1 MATVLGVVAILAV
14 TWGLTPPP
22 LASLPATPELP
33 GDLDNYLA
41 RSESTAHSR
50 FALIPQTDKRIRW
63 QTPGEKTEWAV
74 VYLHGFSATRQEI
87 APATEMIAD
96 RLGANLFETRLT
108 GHGRAGGVMLE
119 TTAEDWLADAA
130 EAIAIGHRIGDR
142 VILMGTSTGATI
154 VLAMAQHPLMQ
165 QVDSII
171 LMSPNFAPIDP
182 KSRWLTR
189 PAGPLLARVLVGE
202 THSFEARNA
211 EQERYWSTTY
221 PTASIIEVMRVVDR
235 ANSVASRHFPQD
247 MLMLISPDDRVVSVQ
262 AAIDGFS
269 RITARSKKTIEF
281 TSSTD
286 QMSHVLGGRIL
297 SPDSTEELVN
307 VIVDYVMR

>member
-1 MATVLGVVAILAV
+1 MATVLGVVAIFAI
-14 TWGLTPPP
+14 TWGLTPSP

-33 GDLDNYLA
+33 ADLDDYLA
-41 RSESTAHSR
+41 ASESAAHSR
-50 FALIPQTDKRIRW
+50 FPLIPETGKRIRW
-63 QTPGEKTEWAV
+63 QAPGEKTEWAV

-108 GHGRAGGVMLE
+108 GHGRENGVMHE
-119 TTAEDWLADAA
+119 TTADDWLADAA
-130 EAIAIGHRIGDR
+130 EALAIGHRIGDR

-154 VLAMAQHPLMQ
+154 ALAMAEHPLMQ
-165 QVDSII
+165 QVDSIV
-171 LMSPNFAPIDP
+171 LVSPNFAPADP

-189 PAGPLLARVLVGE
+189 PAGPLIARILVGD
-202 THSFEARNA
+202 TRSFEPLNA

-235 ANSVASRHFPQD
+235 ANSVASRYFPQD

-281 TSSTD
+281 KSSTD
-286 QMSHVLGGRIL
+286 PSSHVLGGRIL
-297 SPDSTEELVN
+297 SPGSTEELVD
-307 VIVDYVMR
+307 VIVDYVLR